1 MAESVG
7 QLEIKLSL
15 NSKEFNADI
24 EGVKEKADGVGERFM
39 NAGKV
44 VGAAFAAAAA
54 ATSVAIGKIAADA
67 VKAYADYEQL
77 VGGVETL
84 FKESSGIVQEYA
96 NNSFQTAGLSAN
108 DYMETVT
115 SFSASLLQGLGGDTK
130 AAADMA
136 NVAVTDMADNANKM
150 GTDIARIQ
158 DAYQGFAKQNYTM
171 LDNLKLGYGGTQA
184 EMARLINDSGVLGD
198 TMQVT
203 AETVN
208 SVSFD
213 KMVQAIHVVQERM
226 GITGTT
232 AKEAADTISGSVNT
246 MKAAWTDMLV
256 SIAGGGKEFGRA
268 MDDLIKSA
276 GNVIKNLIPV
286 LSKSL
291 QGIGQL
297 VVEIAPI
304 ISAELPGLIATLV
317 PQLVEAA
324 TQLIIGIAQALPGL
338 VTTLVNA
345 ILEVLPTLIDGLIT
359 AVMALLD
366 AIIAIL
372 SDPNSIQML
381 VDSALILLMGIIDA
395 IPKIVDALTVALP
408 VIITNI
414 VDVLTKPDTI
424 NQILLAGIKLFMA
437 LVEAIPKVIGALVS
451 ALGSIL
457 STIVNNI
464 GTWVV
469 QVVAKGYEVGMQF
482 VGKVVEFFT
491 QLPGKIGEFLLSAIT
506 NVANWVSE
514 MIQKAIEVG
523 GQFLQNIVDF
533 FTQLPGKI
541 WDFLTD
547 AIGKVGSFVT
557 DMGAKALE
565 AGQSFF
571 DNLVNKV
578 QEIPSKMLEIGK
590 NIVEGIWNGIS
601 GAAQWL
607 WDQVSGFCSSI
618 VDNIK
623 SFFGIESPSKLFRDQ
638 VGVYLAKGIG
648 VGFSDEMGSVSKAM
662 QNVLSKDVAA
672 LSAEANIDANL
683 GTPPTTA
690 TDNLGSWIG
699 SLSNLA
705 GDDTTTNI
713 TGSTT
718 TINQTNNIYSAFDF
732 EQINDRL
739 LQEIRSVA

>member
-7 QLEIKLSL
+7 QLKIKLSL
-15 NSKEFNADI
+15 DTKEFDAGVEDAKENASS
-24 EGVKEKADGVGERFM
+24 VGERFAS
-39 NAGKV
+39 AGKI
-44 VGAAFAAAAA
+44 VGAAFVAAAT
-54 ATSVAIGKIAADA
+54 ATSVAIGKIATDA

-108 DYMETVT
+108 EYMETVT

-136 NVAVTDMADNANKM
+136 NVAVIDMADNANKM

-198 TMQVT
+198 SITVT

-213 KMVQAIHVVQERM
+213 KMVEAIHVVQDNM

-232 AKEAADTISGSVNT
+232 AMEAADTISGSVNT
-246 MKAAWTDMLV
+246 MKASWDDMLV
-256 SIAGGGKEFGRA
+256 SLAGGGKDFDKA
-268 MDDLIKSA
+268 MDDVIKSA

-297 VVEIAPI
+297 VTEIAPI
-304 ISAELPGLIATLV
+304 ISSELPGLISTLL
-317 PQLVEAA
+317 PQLIRAV
-324 TQLIIGIAQALPGL
+324 TDLIIGIAQALPSL
-338 VTTLVNA
+338 ITTLINSV
-345 ILEVLPTLIDGLIT
+345 LEVLPELINGLIT
-359 AVMALLD
+359 ALMGLIDALV
-366 AIIAIL
+366 AIL
-372 SDPNSIQML
+372 SDPNTIQML
-381 VDSALILLMGIIDA
+381 VDGALTLLTGIIDA
-395 IPKIVDALTVALP
+395 LPKIIDALTEALP
-408 VIITNI
+408 TIITNI
-414 VDVLTKPDTI
+414 VNVLTKPETI
-424 NQILLAGIKLFMA
+424 NQILEAGVKLFLA
-437 LVEAIPKVIGALVS
+437 LVDAIPKVIGSLVS

-457 STIVNNI
+457 GTIISNI
-464 GTWVV
+464 GTWVG
-469 QVVAKGYEVGMQF
+469 QVVAKGVEVGKQF

-491 QLPGKIGEFLLSAIT
+491 QLPGKIGEFLLSVIT
-506 NVANWVSE
+506 NVANWVGD
-514 MIQKAIEVG
+514 MVQKATDVG

-547 AIGKVGSFVT
+547 VIGKVTSFVT

-565 AGQSFF
+565 AGKSFF
-571 DNLVNKV
+571 DNIVNKV
-578 QEIPSKMLEIGK
+578 KEIPGKMLEIGK
-590 NIVEGIWNGIS
+590 NIVEGIWDGIS
-601 GAAQWL
+601 GAAKWL
-607 WDQVSGFCSSI
+607 WDQISGFCSSI

-623 SFFGIESPSKLFRDQ
+623 GFFGIESPSKLFRDQ
-638 VGVYLAKGIG
+638 VGVFLAEGIG
-648 VGFSDEMGSVSKAM
+648 VGFSDEMGTVSKAM
-662 QNVLSKDVAA
+662 QGVLSKDIAT
-672 LSAEANIDANL
+672 LSAEAGIDTKI
-683 GTPPTTA
+683 GVTPAIA
-690 TDNLGSWIG
+690 TDSINSWVG
-699 SLSNLA
+699 SLGDLA
-705 GDDTTTNI
+705 GDEMTNVI
-713 TGSTT
+713 SPTT
-718 TINQTNNIYSAFDF
+718 TINQTNNIYNPFDF
-732 EQINDRL
+732 DQINEWL
-739 LQEIRSVA
+739 LQEIRGVA